1 MRVPH
6 AARKLDELSD
16 VPDEQRIGVMLA
28 GKGGALA
35 CGAILFSKEYG
46 FLCETEGAEELLK
59 QIREG

>member
-1 MRVPH
+1 
-6 AARKLDELSD
+6 
-16 VPDEQRIGVMLA
+16 MLA

-46 FLCETEGAEELLK
+46 FLCETEGAEELLE